1 MEQSRLVWLCI
12 YGIVCL
18 RKQEATS
25 KDSTGLVSEETRF
38 MSPWQN
44 QKKVSVD
51 EGFDQKDES
60 RADKGL
66 K

>member
-1 MEQSRLVWLCI
+1 
-12 YGIVCL
+12 L

-66 K
+66 E